1 MNMSDG
7 TPSRRKAAFGFIFAS
22 ALLNAVSFGI
32 TIPVLPALIKEFAG
46 GDTASAAEWIMVFG
60 AVWGLMQFI
69 FGPILG
75 VLSDRIGRRPV
86 LLISFLGLAFDFLFL
101 VFAPSLMWLFLAR
114 IVNGMTAA
122 SFSTANAYVAD
133 VTPPEQRARYFGFMG
148 ASFGFGFL
156 IGPVLGGILAGPFM
170 VSLVGDFAIRLP
182 FAVAGALALLNFL
195 YGLFVLP
202 ESLPPEKRSPT
213 YDWRRANPVGA
224 LRFLKEEG
232 RLIGLASV
240 GFIFQ
245 IAHNVL
251 PAVFVLYT
259 GHRYGWD
266 IQTISLTM
274 FLTGAL
280 GIFMQTVVVGPVVRR
295 VGERGALL
303 IGCGGA
309 ALGFL
314 AYGLAPTGLLYL
326 AAAPVF
332 ALSNLLSP
340 GLQGL
345 MTRRVGPESQGR
357 LQGANQSLTGIATII
372 GPFLFGGSFAYALTQ
387 ESLSAWPGLPI
398 LIASGLMFAAFGV
411 AWRYGRPVPVALV
424 AAPSPGAAE
433 GKSAPP

>member
-1 MNMSDG
+1 MNTSDTAPAG
-7 TPSRRKAAFGFIFAS
+7 RKAAFGFIFAS
-22 ALLNAVSFGI
+22 ALLNAVSFGV

-46 GDTASAAEWIMVFG
+46 GDTASAAEWQMVFG
-60 AVWGLMQFI
+60 AVWGLMQFV

-101 VFAPSLMWLFLAR
+101 VFAPSLMWLFVAR

-156 IGPVLGGILAGPFM
+156 IGPVLGGLLAGPFM

-202 ESLPPEKRSPT
+202 ESLPPEKRSARF
-213 YDWRRANPVGA
+213 DWRRANPVGSLQF
-224 LRFLKEEG
+224 LREQG
-232 RLIGLASV
+232 RLLGLATV
-240 GFIFQ
+240 GFLFQ

-251 PAVFVLYT
+251 PAIFVLYT

-274 FLTGAL
+274 FLTGGL
-280 GIFMQTVVVGPVVRR
+280 GILMQTLAVGPIVRR
-295 VGERGALL
+295 LGERGALL
-303 IGCGGA
+303 IGCAGA

-314 AYGLAPTGLLYL
+314 AYGLAPTGIAYL

-332 ALSNLLSP
+332 ALSNLLTP

-345 MTRRVGPESQGR
+345 MSRRVGPEVQGR
-357 LQGANQSLTGIATII
+357 LQGANQSLSGIATII
-372 GPFLFGGSFAYALTQ
+372 GPFLFGGSFAYALRHP
-387 ESLSAWPGLPI
+387 SLSAWPGLPI
-398 LIASGLMFAAFGV
+398 LIASALMFIALGV
-411 AWRYGRPVPVALV
+411 AWRYGRSD
-424 AAPSPGAAE
+424 APSPAA
-433 GKSAPP
+433 APPP

>member
-1 MNMSDG
+1 MDTSPI
-7 TPSRRKAAFGFIFAS
+7 TPPGRRAAFGFIFAS
-22 ALLNAVSFGI
+22 ALINAVSFGI

-46 GDTASAAEWIMVFG
+46 GDTASAAEWIMIFG

-86 LLISFLGLAFDFLFL
+86 LLVSFLGLAFDFLFL
-101 VFAPSLMWLFLAR
+101 VFAPSLIWLFVAR

-156 IGPVLGGILAGPFM
+156 IGPVLGGLLAGPFM
-170 VSLVGDFAIRLP
+170 TSLVGDFAIRLP
-182 FAVAGALALLNFL
+182 FAVAGCLALLNFL

-202 ESLPPEKRSPT
+202 ESLPPDKRTPQF
-213 YDWRRANPVGA
+213 DWRRANPVGSLSF
-224 LRFLKEEG
+224 LREQGQLV
-232 RLIGLASV
+232 GLASV
-240 GFIFQ
+240 GFLFQ
-245 IAHNVL
+245 VAHNVL

-259 GHRYGWD
+259 GYRYGWD

-280 GIFMQTVVVGPVVRR
+280 GIFMQTLVVGPVVRR
-295 VGERGALL
+295 LGERGALL
-303 IGCGGA
+303 IGCSGA

-314 AYGLAPTGLLYL
+314 VYGLAPTGLTYL
-326 AAAPVF
+326 AGAPVF
-332 ALSNLLSP
+332 ALSNLLGP

-345 MTRRVGPESQGR
+345 MTRRVGPEAQGR

-372 GPFLFGGSFAYALTQ
+372 GPFLFGGSFAYALKHET
-387 ESLSAWPGLPI
+387 LAAWPGLPI
-398 LIASGLMFAAFGV
+398 LIASALMFLALAF
-411 AWRYGRPVPVALV
+411 AWRVGRPAPVAPV
-424 AAPSPGAAE
+424 VGPSGE
-433 GKSAPP
+433 MTG

>member
-1 MNMSDG
+1 MTTEASIP
-7 TPSRRKAAFGFIFAS
+7 TQRRAAFGFIFAS

-32 TIPVLPALIKEFAG
+32 TIPILPGLIKEFAG
-46 GDTASAAEWIMVFG
+46 GDTATAAEWNMLFG
-60 AVWGLMQFI
+60 SVWGVMQFF

-75 VLSDRIGRRPV
+75 ALSDRIGRRPV

-101 VFAPSLMWLFLAR
+101 VFAPSLMWLFVAR

-133 VTPPEQRARYFGFMG
+133 VTPGDQRARYFGFMG

-156 IGPVLGGILAGPFM
+156 IGPVLGGLLAGPYM
-170 VSLVGDFAIRLP
+170 QSLVGDFAIRLP
-182 FAVAGALALLNFL
+182 FAVAGILALLNFL

-202 ESLPPEKRSPT
+202 ESLPPERRSARF
-213 YDWRRANPVGA
+213 DWRRANPVGS
-224 LRFLKEEG
+224 LKFLFEHGK
-232 RLIGLASV
+232 LAGLATV
-240 GFIFQ
+240 GFLFQ

-259 GHRYGWD
+259 GYRYNWD

-280 GIFMQTVVVGPVVRR
+280 GIFMQTLVVGPVVRNL
-295 VGERGALL
+295 GERGALL
-303 IGCGGA
+303 IGCAGA

-314 AYGLAPTGLLYL
+314 CYGLAPTGLTYL
-326 AAAPVF
+326 MAAPIF

-345 MTRRVGPESQGR
+345 MTRRVGPEAQGR
-357 LQGANQSLTGIATII
+357 LQGANQSLAGIATII
-372 GPFLFGGSFAYALTQ
+372 GPFLFGGSFAYALKH

-398 LIASGLMFAAFGV
+398 LIASSLMVAAFFV
-411 AWRYGRPVPVALV
+411 AWRVGRPLPVAPLTEPATV
-424 AAPSPGAAE
+424 AGE
-433 GKSAPP
+433 

>member
-1 MNMSDG
+1 MTKKDPA
-7 TPSRRKAAFGFIFAS
+7 PSGRKAAFGFIFAS

-32 TIPVLPALIKEFAG
+32 TIPILPMLIKQFAG
-46 GDTASAAEWIMVFG
+46 GDTASAAEWNMVFG
-60 AVWGLMQFI
+60 AVWGLMQFF

-75 VLSDRIGRRPV
+75 ALSDRIGRRPV

-101 VFAPSLMWLFLAR
+101 VFAPSLMWLFVAR

-133 VTPPEQRARYFGFMG
+133 VTPVDQRARYFGFMG

-156 IGPVLGGILAGPFM
+156 IGPVLGGLLAGPFM
-170 VSLVGDFAIRLP
+170 ESLVGDFAIRLP

-195 YGLFVLP
+195 YGFLVLP
-202 ESLPPEKRSPT
+202 ESLPLEKRSARF
-213 YDWRRANPVGA
+213 DWRRANPVGA
-224 LRFLKEEG
+224 LQFLKEQD

-240 GFIFQ
+240 GFLFQ

-251 PAVFVLYT
+251 PAIFVLYT
-259 GHRYGWD
+259 GYRYHWD

-274 FLTGAL
+274 FLTGGL
-280 GIFMQTVVVGPVVRR
+280 GIFMQTLAVGPVVRR

-303 IGCGGA
+303 IGCAGA

-314 AYGLAPTGLLYL
+314 AYGLAPTGLAYI

-332 ALSNLLSP
+332 ALSNLLGP

-345 MTRRVGPESQGR
+345 MSRRVGPEAQGR
-357 LQGANQSLTGIATII
+357 LQGANQSLSGIATII
-372 GPFLFGGSFAYALTQ
+372 GPFLFGGTFAYALKH
-387 ESLSAWPGLPI
+387 SVLAAWPGLPI
-398 LIASGLMFAAFGV
+398 LIASTLMFIALGV
-411 AWRYGRPVPVALV
+411 ALRYSRPEPPTPVAGP
-424 AAPSPGAAE
+424 AP
-433 GKSAPP
+433 

>member
-1 MNMSDG
+1 MNTSDTAPAG
-7 TPSRRKAAFGFIFAS
+7 RKAAFGFIFAS
-22 ALLNAVSFGI
+22 ALLNAVSFGV

-46 GDTASAAEWIMVFG
+46 GDTASAAEWQMVFG
-60 AVWGLMQFI
+60 AVWGLMQFV

-101 VFAPSLMWLFLAR
+101 VFAPSLMWLFVAR

-156 IGPVLGGILAGPFM
+156 IGPVLGGLLAGPFM
-170 VSLVGDFAIRLP
+170 ESLVGDFAIRLP

-202 ESLPPEKRSPT
+202 ESLPPEKRSARF
-213 YDWRRANPVGA
+213 DWRRANPVGSLQF
-224 LRFLKEEG
+224 LREQG
-232 RLIGLASV
+232 RLLGLATV
-240 GFIFQ
+240 GFLFQ

-251 PAVFVLYT
+251 PAIFVLYT

-274 FLTGAL
+274 FLTGGL
-280 GIFMQTVVVGPVVRR
+280 GILMQTLAVGPIVRR
-295 VGERGALL
+295 LGERGALL
-303 IGCGGA
+303 IGCAGA

-314 AYGLAPTGLLYL
+314 AYGLAPTGIAYL

-332 ALSNLLSP
+332 ALSNLLTP

-345 MTRRVGPESQGR
+345 MSRRVGPEVQGR
-357 LQGANQSLTGIATII
+357 LQGANQSLSGIATII
-372 GPFLFGGSFAYALTQ
+372 GPFLFGGSFAYALRHP
-387 ESLSAWPGLPI
+387 SLSAWPGLPI
-398 LIASGLMFAAFGV
+398 LIASALMFIALGV
-411 AWRYGRPVPVALV
+411 AWRYGRSD
-424 AAPSPGAAE
+424 APSPAA
-433 GKSAPP
+433 APPP

>member
-1 MNMSDG
+1 
-7 TPSRRKAAFGFIFAS
+7 
-22 ALLNAVSFGI
+22 
-32 TIPVLPALIKEFAG
+32 
-46 GDTASAAEWIMVFG
+46 
-60 AVWGLMQFI
+60 
-69 FGPILG
+69 
-75 VLSDRIGRRPV
+75 V

-101 VFAPSLMWLFLAR
+101 VFAPSLMWLFVAR

-156 IGPVLGGILAGPFM
+156 IGPVLGGLLAGPFM

-202 ESLPPEKRSPT
+202 ESLPPEKRSARF
-213 YDWRRANPVGA
+213 DWRRANPVGSLQF
-224 LRFLKEEG
+224 LREQG
-232 RLIGLASV
+232 RLLGLATV
-240 GFIFQ
+240 GFLFQ

-251 PAVFVLYT
+251 PAIFVLYT

-274 FLTGAL
+274 FLTGGL
-280 GIFMQTVVVGPVVRR
+280 GILMQTLAVGPIVRR
-295 VGERGALL
+295 LGERGALL
-303 IGCGGA
+303 IGCAGA

-314 AYGLAPTGLLYL
+314 AYGLAPTGIAYL

-345 MTRRVGPESQGR
+345 MTRRVGPEAQGR

-372 GPFLFGGSFAYALTQ
+372 GPFLFGGSFAFALRY
-387 ESLSAWPGLPI
+387 EALAAWPGLPI
-398 LIASGLMFAAFGV
+398 LIASALMFAALAV
-411 AWRYGRPVPVALV
+411 AWRFGRPDPTPPVAG
-424 AAPSPGAAE
+424 AEPS
-433 GKSAPP
+433 KT

>member
-1 MNMSDG
+1 MNTSDTAPAG
-7 TPSRRKAAFGFIFAS
+7 RKAAFGFIFAS
-22 ALLNAVSFGI
+22 ALLNAVSFGV

-46 GDTASAAEWIMVFG
+46 GDTASAAEWQMVFG
-60 AVWGLMQFI
+60 AVWGLMQFV

-101 VFAPSLMWLFLAR
+101 VFAPSLMWLFVAR

-156 IGPVLGGILAGPFM
+156 IGPVLGGLLAGPFM
-170 VSLVGDFAIRLP
+170 ESLVGDFAIRLP

-202 ESLPPEKRSPT
+202 ESLPPEKRSARF
-213 YDWRRANPVGA
+213 DWRRANPVGSLQF
-224 LRFLKEEG
+224 LREQG
-232 RLIGLASV
+232 RLLGLATV
-240 GFIFQ
+240 GFLFQ

-251 PAVFVLYT
+251 PAIFVLYT

-274 FLTGAL
+274 FLTGGL
-280 GIFMQTVVVGPVVRR
+280 GILMQTLAVGPIVRR
-295 VGERGALL
+295 LGERGALL
-303 IGCGGA
+303 IGCAGA

-314 AYGLAPTGLLYL
+314 AYGLAPTGIAYL

-332 ALSNLLSP
+332 ALSNLLTP

-345 MTRRVGPESQGR
+345 MSRRVGPEVQGR
-357 LQGANQSLTGIATII
+357 LQGANQSLSGIATII
-372 GPFLFGGSFAYALTQ
+372 GPFLFGGSFAYALRHPA
-387 ESLSAWPGLPI
+387 LSAWPGLPI
-398 LIASGLMFAAFGV
+398 LIASALMFIALGV
-411 AWRYGRPVPVALV
+411 AWRYGRSD
-424 AAPSPGAAE
+424 APSPAA
-433 GKSAPP
+433 APPP

>member
-1 MNMSDG
+1 MTSTETAPAG
-7 TPSRRKAAFGFIFAS
+7 RKAAFGFIFAS
-22 ALLNAVSFGI
+22 ALINAVSFGV
-32 TIPVLPALIKEFAG
+32 TIPVLPALIKSFAG
-46 GDTASAAEWIMVFG
+46 GDTASAAEWNMMFG
-60 AVWGLMQFI
+60 AVWGLMQFF

-86 LLISFLGLAFDFLFL
+86 LLISFLGLALDFLFL
-101 VFAPSLMWLFLAR
+101 VFAPSLAWLFVAR

-133 VTPPEQRARYFGFMG
+133 VTPPDQRARYFGFMG

-156 IGPVLGGILAGPFM
+156 IGPVLGGLLAGPFM
-170 VSLVGDFAIRLP
+170 ELLVGDFAIRLP

-202 ESLPPEKRSPT
+202 ESLPPEKRSARF
-213 YDWRRANPVGA
+213 DWRRANPVGS
-224 LRFLKEEG
+224 LRFLQEQG
-232 RLIGLASV
+232 QLVGLASV
-240 GFIFQ
+240 GFLFQ

-259 GHRYGWD
+259 GYRYHWD

-274 FLTGAL
+274 FLTGGL
-280 GIFMQTVVVGPVVRR
+280 GIIMQTLVVGPVVRR
-295 VGERGALL
+295 LGERGALL
-303 IGCGGA
+303 IGCAGA

-332 ALSNLLSP
+332 ALSNLLGP

-345 MTRRVGPESQGR
+345 MSRRVGPEAQGR
-357 LQGANQSLTGIATII
+357 LQGANQSLSGIATII
-372 GPFLFGGSFAYALTQ
+372 GPFVFGGSFAFALRHEQ
-387 ESLSAWPGLPI
+387 LAAWPGIPI
-398 LIASGLMFAAFGV
+398 LIASTLMFVAFGV
-411 AWRYGRPVPVALV
+411 AWRYGRPLPQPPVV
-424 AAPSPGAAE
+424 GPTP
-433 GKSAPP
+433 

>member
-1 MNMSDG
+1 MTTEASIP
-7 TPSRRKAAFGFIFAS
+7 TQRRAAFGFIFAS

-32 TIPVLPALIKEFAG
+32 TIPILPGLIKEFAG
-46 GDTASAAEWIMVFG
+46 GDTATAAEWNMLFG
-60 AVWGLMQFI
+60 SVWGVMQFF

-75 VLSDRIGRRPV
+75 ALSDRIGRRPV

-101 VFAPSLMWLFLAR
+101 VFAPSLIWLFVAR

-133 VTPPEQRARYFGFMG
+133 VTPVDQRARYFGFMG

-156 IGPVLGGILAGPFM
+156 IGPVLGGLLAGPYM
-170 VSLVGDFAIRLP
+170 QSLVGDFAIRLP
-182 FAVAGALALLNFL
+182 FAVAGILALLNFL

-202 ESLPPEKRSPT
+202 ESLPPERRSARF
-213 YDWRRANPVGA
+213 DWRRANPVGS
-224 LRFLKEEG
+224 LKFLFEHGK
-232 RLIGLASV
+232 LAGLATV
-240 GFIFQ
+240 GFLFQ

-259 GHRYGWD
+259 GYRYNWD

-280 GIFMQTVVVGPVVRR
+280 GIFMQTLVVGPVVRNL
-295 VGERGALL
+295 GERGALL
-303 IGCGGA
+303 IGCAGA

-314 AYGLAPTGLLYL
+314 CYGLAPTGLTYL
-326 AAAPVF
+326 MAAPIF

-345 MTRRVGPESQGR
+345 MTRRVGPEAQGR
-357 LQGANQSLTGIATII
+357 LQGANQSLAGIATII
-372 GPFLFGGSFAYALTQ
+372 GPFLFGGSFAYALKH

-398 LIASGLMFAAFGV
+398 LIASSLMVAAFFV
-411 AWRYGRPVPVALV
+411 AWRVGRPLPVAPLTEPATV
-424 AAPSPGAAE
+424 AGE
-433 GKSAPP
+433 

>member
-1 MNMSDG
+1 MTTEASIP
-7 TPSRRKAAFGFIFAS
+7 TQRRAAFGFIFAS

-32 TIPVLPALIKEFAG
+32 TIPILPGLIKEFAG
-46 GDTASAAEWIMVFG
+46 GDTATAAEWNMLFG
-60 AVWGLMQFI
+60 SVWGVMQFF

-75 VLSDRIGRRPV
+75 ALSDRIGRRPV

-101 VFAPSLMWLFLAR
+101 VFAPSLMWLFVAR

-133 VTPPEQRARYFGFMG
+133 VTPVDQRARYFGFMG

-156 IGPVLGGILAGPFM
+156 IGPVLGGLLAGPYM
-170 VSLVGDFAIRLP
+170 QSLVGDFAIRLP
-182 FAVAGALALLNFL
+182 FAVAGILALLNFL

-202 ESLPPEKRSPT
+202 ESLPPERRSARF
-213 YDWRRANPVGA
+213 DWRRANPVGS
-224 LRFLKEEG
+224 LKFLFEHGK
-232 RLIGLASV
+232 LAGLATV
-240 GFIFQ
+240 GFLFQ

-259 GHRYGWD
+259 GYRYNWD

-280 GIFMQTVVVGPVVRR
+280 GIFMQTLVVGPVVRNL
-295 VGERGALL
+295 GERGALL
-303 IGCGGA
+303 IGCAGA

-314 AYGLAPTGLLYL
+314 CYGLAPTGLTYLL
-326 AAAPVF
+326 AAPIF

-345 MTRRVGPESQGR
+345 MTRRVGPEAQGR
-357 LQGANQSLTGIATII
+357 LQGANQSLAGIATII
-372 GPFLFGGSFAYALTQ
+372 GPFLFGGSFAYALKH

-398 LIASGLMFAAFGV
+398 LIASSLMVVAFFV
-411 AWRYGRPVPVALV
+411 AWRVGRPLPVAPLTEPATV
-424 AAPSPGAAE
+424 AGE
-433 GKSAPP
+433 

>member
-1 MNMSDG
+1 MNTSDTAPAG
-7 TPSRRKAAFGFIFAS
+7 RKAAFGFIFAS
-22 ALLNAVSFGI
+22 ALLNAVSFGV

-46 GDTASAAEWIMVFG
+46 GDTASAAEWQMVFG
-60 AVWGLMQFI
+60 AVWGLMQFV

-101 VFAPSLMWLFLAR
+101 VFAPSLMWLFVAR
-114 IVNGMTAA
+114 MVNGMTAA

-156 IGPVLGGILAGPFM
+156 IGPVLGGLLAGPFM

-202 ESLPPEKRSPT
+202 ESLPPEKRSARF
-213 YDWRRANPVGA
+213 DWRRANPVGSLQF
-224 LRFLKEEG
+224 LREQG
-232 RLIGLASV
+232 RLLGLATV
-240 GFIFQ
+240 GFLFQ

-251 PAVFVLYT
+251 PAIFVLYT

-274 FLTGAL
+274 FLTGGL
-280 GIFMQTVVVGPVVRR
+280 GILMQTLAVGPIVRR
-295 VGERGALL
+295 LGERGALL
-303 IGCGGA
+303 IGCAGA

-314 AYGLAPTGLLYL
+314 AYGLAPTGIAYL

-332 ALSNLLSP
+332 ALSNLLGP

-345 MTRRVGPESQGR
+345 MSRRVGPEVQGR
-357 LQGANQSLTGIATII
+357 LQGANQSLSGIATII
-372 GPFLFGGSFAYALTQ
+372 GPFLFGGSFAYALRHPA
-387 ESLSAWPGLPI
+387 LSAWPGLPI
-398 LIASGLMFAAFGV
+398 LIASALMFIALGV
-411 AWRYGRPVPVALV
+411 AWRYGRSD
-424 AAPSPGAAE
+424 APSPAA
-433 GKSAPP
+433 APPP

>member
-1 MNMSDG
+1 MNTSDTAPAG
-7 TPSRRKAAFGFIFAS
+7 RKAAFGFIFAS
-22 ALLNAVSFGI
+22 ALLNAVSFGV

-46 GDTASAAEWIMVFG
+46 GDTASAAEWQMVFG
-60 AVWGLMQFI
+60 AVWGLMQFV

-101 VFAPSLMWLFLAR
+101 VFAPSLMWLFVAR

-156 IGPVLGGILAGPFM
+156 IGPVLGGLLAGPFM

-202 ESLPPEKRSPT
+202 ESLPPEKRSARF
-213 YDWRRANPVGA
+213 DWRRANPVGSLQF
-224 LRFLKEEG
+224 LREQG
-232 RLIGLASV
+232 RLLGLATV
-240 GFIFQ
+240 GFLFQ

-251 PAVFVLYT
+251 PAIFVLYT

-274 FLTGAL
+274 FLTGGL
-280 GIFMQTVVVGPVVRR
+280 GILMQTLAVGPIVRR
-295 VGERGALL
+295 LGERGALL
-303 IGCGGA
+303 IGCAGA

-314 AYGLAPTGLLYL
+314 AYGLAPTGIAYL

-332 ALSNLLSP
+332 ALSNLLTP

-345 MTRRVGPESQGR
+345 MSRRVGPEVQGR
-357 LQGANQSLTGIATII
+357 LQGANQSLSGIATII
-372 GPFLFGGSFAYALTQ
+372 GPFLFGGSFAYALRHPA
-387 ESLSAWPGLPI
+387 LSAWPGLPI
-398 LIASGLMFAAFGV
+398 LIASALMFIALGV
-411 AWRYGRPVPVALV
+411 AWRYGRSDAPPPA
-424 AAPSPGAAE
+424 AAP
-433 GKSAPP
+433 PP

>member
-1 MNMSDG
+1 MTSTETAPAG
-7 TPSRRKAAFGFIFAS
+7 RKAAFGFIFAS
-22 ALLNAVSFGI
+22 ALLNAVPFGGPL
-32 TIPVLPALIKEFAG
+32 PVLPALIKEFAG
-46 GDTASAAEWIMVFG
+46 GETASAAEWNMMFG
-60 AVWGLMQFI
+60 AVWGLMQFF

-101 VFAPSLMWLFLAR
+101 VFAPSLMWLFVAR

-133 VTPPEQRARYFGFMG
+133 VTPPEQRARFFGFMG

-156 IGPVLGGILAGPFM
+156 IGPVLGGLLAGPFM
-170 VSLVGDFAIRLP
+170 ESLVGDFAIRLP

-202 ESLPPEKRSPT
+202 ESLPPEKRSARF
-213 YDWRRANPVGA
+213 DWRRANPVGS
-224 LRFLKEEG
+224 LRFLQEQG
-232 RLIGLASV
+232 RLVGLASV
-240 GFIFQ
+240 GFLFQ

-259 GHRYGWD
+259 GYRYHWD

-274 FLTGAL
+274 FLTGGL
-280 GIFMQTVVVGPVVRR
+280 GVIMQTLVVGPVVRR

-303 IGCGGA
+303 IGCAGA

-332 ALSNLLSP
+332 ALSNLLGP

-345 MTRRVGPESQGR
+345 MSRRVGPEAQGR
-357 LQGANQSLTGIATII
+357 LQGANQSLSGIATII
-372 GPFLFGGSFAYALTQ
+372 GPFVFGGSFAFALRH
-387 ESLSAWPGLPI
+387 EALAAWPGIPI
-398 LIASGLMFAAFGV
+398 LIASALMFVALGV
-411 AWRYGRPVPVALV
+411 AWRYGRPEPQAPVAGL
-424 AAPSPGAAE
+424 AP
-433 GKSAPP
+433 

>member
-1 MNMSDG
+1 
-7 TPSRRKAAFGFIFAS
+7 
-22 ALLNAVSFGI
+22 
-32 TIPVLPALIKEFAG
+32 
-46 GDTASAAEWIMVFG
+46 
-60 AVWGLMQFI
+60 
-69 FGPILG
+69 

-101 VFAPSLMWLFLAR
+101 VFAPSLMWLFVAR

-133 VTPPEQRARYFGFMG
+133 VTPVDQRARYFGFMG

-156 IGPVLGGILAGPFM
+156 IGPVLGGLLAGPYM
-170 VSLVGDFAIRLP
+170 QSLVGDFAIRLP

-202 ESLPPEKRSPT
+202 ESLPPERRSARF
-213 YDWRRANPVGA
+213 DWSRANPVGS
-224 LRFLKEEG
+224 LKFLLEQG
-232 RLIGLASV
+232 QLAGLATV
-240 GFIFQ
+240 GFLFQ

-259 GHRYGWD
+259 GYRYNWD
-266 IQTISLTM
+266 LQTISLTM

-280 GIFMQTVVVGPVVRR
+280 GILMQTLVVGPVVRTL
-295 VGERGALL
+295 GERGALL
-303 IGCGGA
+303 IGCAGA

-314 AYGLAPTGLLYL
+314 CYGLAPTGLTYL
-326 AAAPVF
+326 AAAPIF

-345 MTRRVGPESQGR
+345 MTRRVGPEFQGQ
-357 LQGANQSLTGIATII
+357 LQGANQSLSGIATII
-372 GPFLFGGSFAYALTQ
+372 GPFLFGGSFAFALKH

-398 LIASGLMFAAFGV
+398 LIASSLMVVAFFV
-411 AWRYGRPVPVALV
+411 AWRVGRPLPVAPVPGPTPV
-424 AAPSPGAAE
+424 AGE
-433 GKSAPP
+433 

>member
-1 MNMSDG
+1 MTTETS
-7 TPSRRKAAFGFIFAS
+7 TPTRRRAAFGFIFAS

-32 TIPVLPALIKEFAG
+32 TIPILPGLIKEFAG
-46 GDTASAAEWIMVFG
+46 GDTAAAAEWNMLFG
-60 AVWGLMQFI
+60 AVWGVMQFI

-101 VFAPSLMWLFLAR
+101 VFAPSLMWLFVAR

-133 VTPPEQRARYFGFMG
+133 VTPVDQRARYFGFMG

-156 IGPVLGGILAGPFM
+156 IGPVLGGLLAGPFM
-170 VSLVGDFAIRLP
+170 QSLVGDFAIRLP

-202 ESLPPEKRSPT
+202 ESLPPERRSARF
-213 YDWRRANPVGA
+213 DWSRANPVGS
-224 LRFLKEEG
+224 LKFLLEHG
-232 RLIGLASV
+232 QLAGLATV
-240 GFIFQ
+240 GFLFQ

-259 GHRYGWD
+259 GYRYNWD
-266 IQTISLTM
+266 LQTISLTM

-280 GIFMQTVVVGPVVRR
+280 GILMQTLVVGPVVRKL
-295 VGERGALL
+295 GERGALL
-303 IGCGGA
+303 IGCAGA
-309 ALGFL
+309 AAGFL
-314 AYGLAPTGLLYL
+314 CYGLAPTGLTYL
-326 AAAPVF
+326 AAAPIF
-332 ALSNLLSP
+332 ALSNLLTP

-345 MTRRVGPESQGR
+345 MTRRVGPEAQGQ

-372 GPFLFGGSFAYALTQ
+372 GPFLFGGSFVYALKH

-398 LIASGLMFAAFGV
+398 LIASALRVAAFFL
-411 AWRYGRPVPVALV
+411 AWRVGRPLPIAPVAGPAAV
-424 AAPSPGAAE
+424 AGE
-433 GKSAPP
+433 

>member
-1 MNMSDG
+1 MNTSDTAPAG
-7 TPSRRKAAFGFIFAS
+7 RKAAFGFIFAS
-22 ALLNAVSFGI
+22 ALLNAVSFGV

-46 GDTASAAEWIMVFG
+46 GDTASAAEWQMVFG
-60 AVWGLMQFI
+60 AVWGLMQFV

-101 VFAPSLMWLFLAR
+101 VFAPSLMWLFVAR

-156 IGPVLGGILAGPFM
+156 IGPVLGGLLAGPFM

-202 ESLPPEKRSPT
+202 ESLPPEKRSARF
-213 YDWRRANPVGA
+213 DWRRANPVGSLQF
-224 LRFLKEEG
+224 LREQG
-232 RLIGLASV
+232 RLLGLATV
-240 GFIFQ
+240 GFLFQ

-251 PAVFVLYT
+251 PAIFVLYT

-274 FLTGAL
+274 FLTGGL
-280 GIFMQTVVVGPVVRR
+280 GILMQTLAVGPIVRR
-295 VGERGALL
+295 LGERGALL
-303 IGCGGA
+303 IGCAGA

-314 AYGLAPTGLLYL
+314 AYGLAPTGIAYL

-332 ALSNLLSP
+332 ALSNLLGP

-345 MTRRVGPESQGR
+345 MSRRVGPEVQGR
-357 LQGANQSLTGIATII
+357 LQGANQSLSGIATII
-372 GPFLFGGSFAYALTQ
+372 GPFLFGGSFAYALRHPA
-387 ESLSAWPGLPI
+387 LSAWPGLPI
-398 LIASGLMFAAFGV
+398 LIASALMFIALGV
-411 AWRYGRPVPVALV
+411 AWRYGRSDAPPPA
-424 AAPSPGAAE
+424 AAP
-433 GKSAPP
+433 PP

>member
-1 MNMSDG
+1 MNTSDTAPAG
-7 TPSRRKAAFGFIFAS
+7 RKAAFGFIFAS
-22 ALLNAVSFGI
+22 ALLNAVSFGV

-46 GDTASAAEWIMVFG
+46 GDTASAAEWQMVFG
-60 AVWGLMQFI
+60 AVWGLMQFV

-101 VFAPSLMWLFLAR
+101 VFAPSLMWLFVAR

-156 IGPVLGGILAGPFM
+156 IGPVLGGLLAGPFM
-170 VSLVGDFAIRLP
+170 ESLVGDFAIRLP

-202 ESLPPEKRSPT
+202 ESLPPEKRSARF
-213 YDWRRANPVGA
+213 DWRRANPVGSLQF
-224 LRFLKEEG
+224 LREQG
-232 RLIGLASV
+232 RLLGLATV
-240 GFIFQ
+240 GFLFQ

-251 PAVFVLYT
+251 PAIFVLYT

-274 FLTGAL
+274 FLTGGL
-280 GIFMQTVVVGPVVRR
+280 GILMQTLAVGPIVRR
-295 VGERGALL
+295 LGERGALL
-303 IGCGGA
+303 IGCAGA

-314 AYGLAPTGLLYL
+314 AYGLAPTGIAYL

-332 ALSNLLSP
+332 ALSNLLGP

-345 MTRRVGPESQGR
+345 MSRRVGPEVQGR
-357 LQGANQSLTGIATII
+357 LQGANQSLSGIATII
-372 GPFLFGGSFAYALTQ
+372 GPFLFGGSFAYALRHPA
-387 ESLSAWPGLPI
+387 LSAWPGLPI
-398 LIASGLMFAAFGV
+398 LIASALMFIALGV
-411 AWRYGRPVPVALV
+411 AWRYGRSDAPSPV
-424 AAPSPGAAE
+424 AAP
-433 GKSAPP
+433 PP

>member
-1 MNMSDG
+1 MTTEASIP
-7 TPSRRKAAFGFIFAS
+7 TQRRAAFGFIFAS

-32 TIPVLPALIKEFAG
+32 TIPILPGLIKEFAG
-46 GDTASAAEWIMVFG
+46 GDTATAAEWNMLFG
-60 AVWGLMQFI
+60 SVWGVMQFF

-75 VLSDRIGRRPV
+75 ALSDRIGRRPV

-101 VFAPSLMWLFLAR
+101 VFAPSLMWLFVAR

-133 VTPPEQRARYFGFMG
+133 VTPVDQRARYFGFMG

-156 IGPVLGGILAGPFM
+156 IGPVLGGLLAGPYM
-170 VSLVGDFAIRLP
+170 QSLVGDFAIRLP
-182 FAVAGALALLNFL
+182 FAVAGILALLNFL

-202 ESLPPEKRSPT
+202 ESLPPERRSARF
-213 YDWRRANPVGA
+213 DWRRANPVGS
-224 LRFLKEEG
+224 LKFLFEHGK
-232 RLIGLASV
+232 LAGLATV
-240 GFIFQ
+240 GFLFQ

-259 GHRYGWD
+259 GYRYNWD

-280 GIFMQTVVVGPVVRR
+280 GIFMQTLVVGPVVRNL
-295 VGERGALL
+295 GERGALL
-303 IGCGGA
+303 IGCAGA

-314 AYGLAPTGLLYL
+314 CYGLAPTGLTYL
-326 AAAPVF
+326 MAAPIF

-345 MTRRVGPESQGR
+345 MTRRVGPEAQGR
-357 LQGANQSLTGIATII
+357 LQGANQSLAGIATII
-372 GPFLFGGSFAYALTQ
+372 GPFLFGGSFAYALKH

-398 LIASGLMFAAFGV
+398 LIASSLMVAAFFV
-411 AWRYGRPVPVALV
+411 AWRVGRPLPVAPLTEPATV
-424 AAPSPGAAE
+424 AGE
-433 GKSAPP
+433 

>member
-1 MNMSDG
+1 MNTSDTAPAG
-7 TPSRRKAAFGFIFAS
+7 RKAAFGFIFAS
-22 ALLNAVSFGI
+22 ALLNAVSFGV

-46 GDTASAAEWIMVFG
+46 GDTASAAEWQMVFG
-60 AVWGLMQFI
+60 AVWGLMQFV

-101 VFAPSLMWLFLAR
+101 VFAPSLMWLFVAR

-133 VTPPEQRARYFGFMG
+133 VTPREQRARYFGFMG

-156 IGPVLGGILAGPFM
+156 IGPVLGGLLAGPFM

-202 ESLPPEKRSPT
+202 ESLPPEKRSARF
-213 YDWRRANPVGA
+213 DWRRANPVGSLQF
-224 LRFLKEEG
+224 LREQG
-232 RLIGLASV
+232 RLLGLATV
-240 GFIFQ
+240 GFLFQ

-251 PAVFVLYT
+251 PAIFVLYT

-274 FLTGAL
+274 FLTGGL
-280 GIFMQTVVVGPVVRR
+280 GILMQTLAVGPIVRR
-295 VGERGALL
+295 LGERGALL
-303 IGCGGA
+303 IGCAGA

-314 AYGLAPTGLLYL
+314 AYGLAPTGIAYL

-332 ALSNLLSP
+332 ALSNLLTP

-345 MTRRVGPESQGR
+345 MSRRVGPEVQGR
-357 LQGANQSLTGIATII
+357 LQGANQSLSGIATII
-372 GPFLFGGSFAYALTQ
+372 GPFLFGGSFAYALRHPA
-387 ESLSAWPGLPI
+387 LSAWPGLPI
-398 LIASGLMFAAFGV
+398 LIASALMFIALGV
-411 AWRYGRPVPVALV
+411 AWRYGRSD
-424 AAPSPGAAE
+424 APSPAA
-433 GKSAPP
+433 APPP

>member
-1 MNMSDG
+1 MTTEASIP
-7 TPSRRKAAFGFIFAS
+7 TQRRAAFGFIFAS

-32 TIPVLPALIKEFAG
+32 TIPILPGLIKEFAG
-46 GDTASAAEWIMVFG
+46 GDTATAAEWNMLFG
-60 AVWGLMQFI
+60 SVWGVMQFF

-75 VLSDRIGRRPV
+75 ALSDRIGRRPV

-101 VFAPSLMWLFLAR
+101 VFAPSLMWLFVAR

-133 VTPPEQRARYFGFMG
+133 VTPVDQRARYFGFMG

-156 IGPVLGGILAGPFM
+156 IGPVLGGLLAGPYM
-170 VSLVGDFAIRLP
+170 QSLVGDFAIRLP
-182 FAVAGALALLNFL
+182 FAVAGILALLNFL

-202 ESLPPEKRSPT
+202 ESLPPERRSARF
-213 YDWRRANPVGA
+213 DWRRANPVGS
-224 LRFLKEEG
+224 LKFLFEHGK
-232 RLIGLASV
+232 LAGLATV
-240 GFIFQ
+240 GFLFQ

-259 GHRYGWD
+259 GYRYNWD

-280 GIFMQTVVVGPVVRR
+280 GIFMQTLVVGPVVRNL
-295 VGERGALL
+295 GERGALL
-303 IGCGGA
+303 IGCAGA

-314 AYGLAPTGLLYL
+314 CYGLAPTGLTYL
-326 AAAPVF
+326 MAAPIF

-345 MTRRVGPESQGR
+345 MTRRVGPEAQGR
-357 LQGANQSLTGIATII
+357 LQGANQSLAGIATII
-372 GPFLFGGSFAYALTQ
+372 GPFLFGGSFAYALKH

-398 LIASGLMFAAFGV
+398 LIASSLMVVAFFV
-411 AWRYGRPVPVALV
+411 AWRVGRPLPVAPLTEPATV
-424 AAPSPGAAE
+424 AGE
-433 GKSAPP
+433 

>member
-1 MNMSDG
+1 MNNSVTAPAG
-7 TPSRRKAAFGFIFAS
+7 RKAAFGFIFAS
-22 ALLNAVSFGI
+22 ALLNAVSFGV

-46 GDTASAAEWIMVFG
+46 GDTASAAEWNMVFG
-60 AVWGLMQFI
+60 AVWGLMQFF

-101 VFAPSLMWLFLAR
+101 VFAPSLMWLFVAR

-156 IGPVLGGILAGPFM
+156 IGPVLGGLLAGPFM
-170 VSLVGDFAIRLP
+170 ESLVGDFAIRLP
-182 FAVAGALALLNFL
+182 FAVAGALALLNFF

-202 ESLPPEKRSPT
+202 ESLPPEKRSARF
-213 YDWRRANPVGA
+213 DWRRANPLGSLQF
-224 LRFLKEEG
+224 LREQGSLV
-232 RLIGLASV
+232 GLATV
-240 GFIFQ
+240 GFLFQ

-251 PAVFVLYT
+251 PAIFVLYT
-259 GHRYGWD
+259 GYRYHWD

-280 GIFMQTVVVGPVVRR
+280 GIFMQTLVVGPVVRR
-295 VGERGALL
+295 LGERGALL
-303 IGCGGA
+303 IGCAGA
-309 ALGFL
+309 AFGFL
-314 AYGLAPTGLLYL
+314 AYGLAPTGIAYL

-345 MTRRVGPESQGR
+345 MSRRVGPEVQGR
-357 LQGANQSLTGIATII
+357 LQGANQSLSGIATII
-372 GPFLFGGSFAYALTQ
+372 GPFLFGGSFAYALRHPA
-387 ESLSAWPGLPI
+387 LSAWPGAPI
-398 LIASGLMFAAFGV
+398 LIASALMFVALGV
-411 AWRYGRPVPVALV
+411 AWRYGRSEAPAPVAGP
-424 AAPSPGAAE
+424 AP
-433 GKSAPP
+433 

>member
-1 MNMSDG
+1 MNTSDTAPAG
-7 TPSRRKAAFGFIFAS
+7 RKAAFGFIFAS
-22 ALLNAVSFGI
+22 ALLNAVSFGV

-46 GDTASAAEWIMVFG
+46 GDTASAAEWQMVFG
-60 AVWGLMQFI
+60 AVWGLMQFV

-101 VFAPSLMWLFLAR
+101 VFAPSLMWLFVAR

-156 IGPVLGGILAGPFM
+156 IGPVLGGLLAGPFM

-202 ESLPPEKRSPT
+202 ESLPPEKRSARF
-213 YDWRRANPVGA
+213 DWRRANPVGSLQF
-224 LRFLKEEG
+224 LREQG
-232 RLIGLASV
+232 RLLGLATV
-240 GFIFQ
+240 GFLFQ

-251 PAVFVLYT
+251 PAIFVLYT

-274 FLTGAL
+274 FLTGGL
-280 GIFMQTVVVGPVVRR
+280 GILMQTLAVGPIVRR
-295 VGERGALL
+295 LGERGALL
-303 IGCGGA
+303 IGCAGA

-314 AYGLAPTGLLYL
+314 AYGLAPTGIAYL

-332 ALSNLLSP
+332 ALSNLLTP

-345 MTRRVGPESQGR
+345 MSRRVGPEVQGR
-357 LQGANQSLTGIATII
+357 LQGANQSLSGIATII
-372 GPFLFGGSFAYALTQ
+372 GPFLFGGSFAYALRHPA
-387 ESLSAWPGLPI
+387 LSAWPGLPI
-398 LIASGLMFAAFGV
+398 LIASALMFIALGV
-411 AWRYGRPVPVALV
+411 AWRYGRSD
-424 AAPSPGAAE
+424 APSPAA
-433 GKSAPP
+433 APPP

>member
-1 MNMSDG
+1 MNTSDTAPAG
-7 TPSRRKAAFGFIFAS
+7 RKAAFGFIFAS
-22 ALLNAVSFGI
+22 ALLNAVSFGV

-46 GDTASAAEWIMVFG
+46 GDTASAAEWQMVFG
-60 AVWGLMQFI
+60 AVWGLMQFV

-101 VFAPSLMWLFLAR
+101 VFAPSLMWLFVAR

-156 IGPVLGGILAGPFM
+156 IGPVLGGLLAGPFM

-202 ESLPPEKRSPT
+202 ESLPPERRSARF
-213 YDWRRANPVGA
+213 DWRRANPVGSLQF
-224 LRFLKEEG
+224 LREQG
-232 RLIGLASV
+232 RLLGLATV
-240 GFIFQ
+240 GFLFQ

-251 PAVFVLYT
+251 PAIFVLYT

-274 FLTGAL
+274 FLTGGL
-280 GIFMQTVVVGPVVRR
+280 GILMQTLAVGPIVRR
-295 VGERGALL
+295 LGERGALL
-303 IGCGGA
+303 IGCAGA

-314 AYGLAPTGLLYL
+314 AYGLAPTGIAYL

-332 ALSNLLSP
+332 ALSNLLTP

-345 MTRRVGPESQGR
+345 MSRRVGPEVQGR
-357 LQGANQSLTGIATII
+357 LQGANQSLSGIATII
-372 GPFLFGGSFAYALTQ
+372 GPFLFGGSFAYALRHPA
-387 ESLSAWPGLPI
+387 LSAWPGLPI
-398 LIASGLMFAAFGV
+398 LIASALMFIALGV
-411 AWRYGRPVPVALV
+411 AWRYGRSDAPPPA
-424 AAPSPGAAE
+424 AAP
-433 GKSAPP
+433 PP

>member
-1 MNMSDG
+1 MNTSDTAPAG
-7 TPSRRKAAFGFIFAS
+7 RKAAFGFIFAS
-22 ALLNAVSFGI
+22 ALLNAVSFGV

-46 GDTASAAEWIMVFG
+46 GDTASAAEWQMVFG
-60 AVWGLMQFI
+60 AVWGLMQFV

-101 VFAPSLMWLFLAR
+101 VFAPSLMWLFVAR

-156 IGPVLGGILAGPFM
+156 IGPVLGGLLAGPFM
-170 VSLVGDFAIRLP
+170 ESLVGDFAIRLP

-202 ESLPPEKRSPT
+202 ESLPPEKRSARF
-213 YDWRRANPVGA
+213 DWRRANPVGSLQF
-224 LRFLKEEG
+224 LREQG
-232 RLIGLASV
+232 RLLGLATV
-240 GFIFQ
+240 GFLFQ

-251 PAVFVLYT
+251 PAIFVLYT

-274 FLTGAL
+274 FLTGGL
-280 GIFMQTVVVGPVVRR
+280 GILMQTLAVGPIVRR
-295 VGERGALL
+295 LGERGALL
-303 IGCGGA
+303 IGCAGA

-314 AYGLAPTGLLYL
+314 AYGLAPTGIAYL

-332 ALSNLLSP
+332 ALSNLLTP

-345 MTRRVGPESQGR
+345 MSRRVGPEVQGR
-357 LQGANQSLTGIATII
+357 LQGANQSLSGIATII
-372 GPFLFGGSFAYALTQ
+372 GPFLFGGSFAYALRHPA
-387 ESLSAWPGLPI
+387 LSAWPGLPI
-398 LIASGLMFAAFGV
+398 LIASALMFIALGV
-411 AWRYGRPVPVALV
+411 AWRYSRSD
-424 AAPSPGAAE
+424 APSPAA
-433 GKSAPP
+433 APPP

>member
-1 MNMSDG
+1 MNTSDTAPAG
-7 TPSRRKAAFGFIFAS
+7 RKAAFGFIFAS
-22 ALLNAVSFGI
+22 ALLNAVSFGV

-46 GDTASAAEWIMVFG
+46 GDTASAAEWQMVFG
-60 AVWGLMQFI
+60 AVWGLMQFV

-101 VFAPSLMWLFLAR
+101 VFAPSLMWLFVAR

-156 IGPVLGGILAGPFM
+156 IGPVLGGLLAGPFM
-170 VSLVGDFAIRLP
+170 ESLVGDFAIRLP

-202 ESLPPEKRSPT
+202 ESLPPEKRSARF
-213 YDWRRANPVGA
+213 DWRRANPVGSLQF
-224 LRFLKEEG
+224 LREQG
-232 RLIGLASV
+232 RLLGLATV
-240 GFIFQ
+240 GFLFQ

-251 PAVFVLYT
+251 PAIFVLYT

-274 FLTGAL
+274 FLTGGL
-280 GIFMQTVVVGPVVRR
+280 GILMQTLAVGPIVRR
-295 VGERGALL
+295 LGERGALL
-303 IGCGGA
+303 IGCAGA

-314 AYGLAPTGLLYL
+314 AYGLAPTGIAYL

-332 ALSNLLSP
+332 ALSNLLGP

-345 MTRRVGPESQGR
+345 MSRRVGPEVQGR
-357 LQGANQSLTGIATII
+357 LQGANQSLSGIATII
-372 GPFLFGGSFAYALTQ
+372 GPFLFGGSFAYALRHPA
-387 ESLSAWPGLPI
+387 LSAWPGLPI
-398 LIASGLMFAAFGV
+398 LIASALMFIALGV
-411 AWRYGRPVPVALV
+411 AWRYGRSD
-424 AAPSPGAAE
+424 APSPAA
-433 GKSAPP
+433 APPP

>member
-1 MNMSDG
+1 MTTEAA
-7 TPSRRKAAFGFIFAS
+7 TPTRRRAAFGFIFAS

-32 TIPVLPALIKEFAG
+32 TIPILPGLIKEFAG
-46 GDTASAAEWIMVFG
+46 GDTATAAEWNMLFG
-60 AVWGLMQFI
+60 SVWGVMQFF

-75 VLSDRIGRRPV
+75 ALSDRIGRRPV

-101 VFAPSLMWLFLAR
+101 VFAPSLMWLFVAR

-133 VTPPEQRARYFGFMG
+133 VTPVDQRARYFGFMG

-156 IGPVLGGILAGPFM
+156 IGPVLGGLLAGPYM
-170 VSLVGDFAIRLP
+170 QSLVGDFAIRLP
-182 FAVAGALALLNFL
+182 FAVAGTLALLNFL

-202 ESLPPEKRSPT
+202 ESLPPERRSARF
-213 YDWRRANPVGA
+213 DWRRANPVGS
-224 LRFLKEEG
+224 LKFLFEHGK
-232 RLIGLASV
+232 LAGLATV
-240 GFIFQ
+240 GFLFQ

-259 GHRYGWD
+259 GYRYNWD

-280 GIFMQTVVVGPVVRR
+280 GIFMQTLVVGPVVRNL
-295 VGERGALL
+295 GERGALL
-303 IGCGGA
+303 IGCAGA

-314 AYGLAPTGLLYL
+314 CYGLAPTGLTYL
-326 AAAPVF
+326 MAAPIF

-345 MTRRVGPESQGR
+345 MTRRVGPEAQGR
-357 LQGANQSLTGIATII
+357 LQGANQSLAGIATII
-372 GPFLFGGSFAYALTQ
+372 GPFVFGGSFAYALKH

-398 LIASGLMFAAFGV
+398 LIASSLMVAAFFV
-411 AWRYGRPVPVALV
+411 AWRVGRPLPVAPLTEPATV
-424 AAPSPGAAE
+424 AGE
-433 GKSAPP
+433 

>member
-1 MNMSDG
+1 MPTG
-7 TPSRRKAAFGFIFAS
+7 RRAAFGFIFAS

-32 TIPVLPALIKEFAG
+32 TIPVLPALIKQFAG
-46 GDTASAAEWIMVFG
+46 GDTATAAEWNMMFG
-60 AVWGLMQFI
+60 SVWGLMQFF

-156 IGPVLGGILAGPFM
+156 IGPVLGGLLAGPVM
-170 VSLVGDFAIRLP
+170 QGLVGDFAIRLP
-182 FAVAGALALLNFL
+182 FAVAGALALVNFL

-202 ESLPPEKRSPT
+202 ESLAPERRSPHF
-213 YDWRRANPVGA
+213 DWKRANPAGS
-224 LRFLKEEG
+224 LKFLVEHG
-232 RLIGLASV
+232 QLAGLATV
-240 GFIFQ
+240 GFLFQ

-259 GHRYGWD
+259 GYRFHWD

-274 FLTGAL
+274 FLTGGL
-280 GIFMQTVVVGPVVRR
+280 GVFMQTLVVGPVVRKL
-295 VGERGALL
+295 GERGALL
-303 IGCGGA
+303 IGCAGA
-309 ALGFL
+309 AVGFL
-314 AYGLAPTGLLYL
+314 CYGLAPTGAAYL

-332 ALSNLLSP
+332 ALSNLLGP

-345 MTRRVGPESQGR
+345 MSRRVGPESQGR
-357 LQGANQSLTGIATII
+357 LQGATQSLSGIATIV
-372 GPFLFGGSFAYALTQ
+372 GPFLFGGSFAYALKHPA
-387 ESLSAWPGLPI
+387 LSAWPGLPI
-398 LIASGLMFAAFGV
+398 LIASSLMFVALAV
-411 AWRYGRPVPVALV
+411 AWRVGRPAPVAPV
-424 AAPSPGAAE
+424 AGPSAVPGE
-433 GKSAPP
+433 

>member
-1 MNMSDG
+1 MTKKDPAPCG
-7 TPSRRKAAFGFIFAS
+7 RKAAFGFIFAS

-32 TIPVLPALIKEFAG
+32 TIPILPMLIKQFAG
-46 GDTASAAEWIMVFG
+46 GDTASAAEWNMVFG
-60 AVWGLMQFI
+60 AVWGLMQFF

-75 VLSDRIGRRPV
+75 ALSDRIGRRPV

-101 VFAPSLMWLFLAR
+101 VFAPSLMWLFVAR

-133 VTPPEQRARYFGFMG
+133 VTPVDQRARYFGFMG

-156 IGPVLGGILAGPFM
+156 IGPVLGGLLAGPFM
-170 VSLVGDFAIRLP
+170 ESLVGDFAIRLP

-195 YGLFVLP
+195 YGFLVLP
-202 ESLPPEKRSPT
+202 ESLPLEKRSARF
-213 YDWRRANPVGA
+213 DWRRANPVGA
-224 LRFLKEEG
+224 LQFLKEQD

-240 GFIFQ
+240 GFLFQ

-251 PAVFVLYT
+251 PAIFVLYT
-259 GHRYGWD
+259 GYRYHWD

-274 FLTGAL
+274 FLTGGL
-280 GIFMQTVVVGPVVRR
+280 GIFMQTLAVGPVVRR

-303 IGCGGA
+303 IGCAGA

-314 AYGLAPTGLLYL
+314 AYGLAPTGLAYI

-332 ALSNLLSP
+332 ALSNLLGP

-345 MTRRVGPESQGR
+345 MSRRVGPEAQGR
-357 LQGANQSLTGIATII
+357 LQGANQSLSGIATII
-372 GPFLFGGSFAYALTQ
+372 GPFLFGGTFAYALKH
-387 ESLSAWPGLPI
+387 SVLAAWPGLPI
-398 LIASGLMFAAFGV
+398 LIASTLMFIALGV
-411 AWRYGRPVPVALV
+411 ALRYGRPEPPTPVAGP
-424 AAPSPGAAE
+424 AP
-433 GKSAPP
+433 

>member
-1 MNMSDG
+1 MTTKHS
-7 TPSRRKAAFGFIFAS
+7 TPTGRKAAFGFIFAS
-22 ALLNAVSFGI
+22 ALLNAVSFGV

-46 GDTASAAEWIMVFG
+46 GDTASAAEWNMVFG

-133 VTPPEQRARYFGFMG
+133 VTPPEERARYFGFMG

-156 IGPVLGGILAGPFM
+156 IGPVLGGFLAGPFM
-170 VSLVGDFAIRLP
+170 ESLVGDFAIRLP
-182 FAVAGALALLNFL
+182 FAVAGALAFLNFL

-202 ESLPPEKRSPT
+202 ESLPLDRRSARF
-213 YDWRRANPVGA
+213 DWRRANPLGSLQF
-224 LRFLKEEG
+224 LREQG
-232 RLIGLASV
+232 RLVGLATV
-240 GFIFQ
+240 GFLFQ

-251 PAVFVLYT
+251 PAIFVLYT

-274 FLTGAL
+274 FLTGGL
-280 GIFMQTVVVGPVVRR
+280 GILMQTLAVGPIVRR
-295 VGERGALL
+295 LGERGALL
-303 IGCGGA
+303 IGCAGA

-314 AYGLAPTGLLYL
+314 AYGLAPTGIAYL

-345 MTRRVGPESQGR
+345 MTRRVGPEAQGR

-372 GPFLFGGSFAYALTQ
+372 GPFLFGGSFAFALRHPA
-387 ESLSAWPGLPI
+387 LSAWPGLPI
-398 LIASGLMFAAFGV
+398 LIASALMFAALAV
-411 AWRYGRPVPVALV
+411 AWRFGRPDRTPPVAG
-424 AAPSPGAAE
+424 AEPS
-433 GKSAPP
+433 KT